1 MLKNSHVTYYNRGM
15 AILIYCFVV
24 AGLVGIDQYSKML
37 VTSYMDL
44 NDSINVINGFFKITY
59 VRNYG
64 AGFSIMQNETT
75 IFYII
80 TPICLIL
87 FIYFLNK
94 AKPKDYLT
102 KAALL
107 LMIGGTIGN
116 FIDRIVTTYV
126 VDFLDFIFFGWD
138 FPIFNLADSFLTI
151 GVVLLIIATIKE
163 ERNAK
168 AKLNS

>member
-1 MLKNSHVTYYNRGM
+1 MV
-15 AILIYCFVV
+15 ILIYGFVIAALV
-24 AGLVGIDQYSKML
+24 AIDQYSKYV
-37 VTSYMDL
+37 VTSYIGL
-44 NDSINVINGFFKITY
+44 NESVNVIDGFFKLTY

-64 AGFSIMQNETT
+64 AGFSIMQNATT
-75 IFYII
+75 TFYII
-80 TPICLIL
+80 TPICLIIFGYML
-87 FIYFLNK
+87 YK

-102 KAALL
+102 KIALL

-138 FPIFNLADSFLTI
+138 FPIFNIADSFLTV
-151 GVVLLIIATIKE
+151 GVILLIISIIKE

-168 AKLNS
+168 SKANS